1 LNSNEH
7 ITAGASMNKLI
18 AIVGPSG
25 VGKTTLARALCEK
38 RDFAIAYEQH
48 SERPFQTLFKQDKKY
63 ALANQLDYLLYRAE
77 QERELRKSDKP
88 ALMDGGLD
96 LDFHGF
102 TRLFHAQCWLTDE
115 EFNLCRRFY
124 EHTRSLLPPPDLI
137 VSLSAS
143 EQTISERLASRNRI
157 NIASSEDTSVINS
170 FIEEWLAS
178 IPTSQLLRLD
188 ISGELSDYPQSTRAI
203 LKRLEY

>member
-1 LNSNEH
+1 
-7 ITAGASMNKLI
+7 MNKLI
-18 AIVGPSG
+18 VIVGPSG

-48 SERPFQTLFKQDKKY
+48 SERPFQTLFKQDPKY

-77 QERELRKSDKP
+77 QESELRKIDKP

-102 TRLFHAQCWLTDE
+102 TRLFHARGWLTDE

-124 EHTRSLLPPPDLI
+124 EHTRTLLPPPDLV
-137 VSLSAS
+137 VSLSVA
-143 EQTISERLASRNRI
+143 EKIISQRLASRNRI
-157 NIASSEDTSVINS
+157 NIASSEDTAAFNS
-170 FIEEWLAS
+170 FIAEWLDS
-178 IPTSQLLRLD
+178 IPSSQLLRLD
-188 ISGELSDYPQSTRAI
+188 VSGESSSYPQSTLAI
-203 LKRLEY
+203 LKRIK